1 MKERYHIMKV
11 ITMKIITTTDSN
23 LPRILYADKIEPATL
38 KPGYIILDECRTIA
52 LADVIAI
59 VPVGR

>member
-1 MKERYHIMKV
+1 
-11 ITMKIITTTDSN
+11 MKIITTTDSG

-38 KPGYIILDECRTIA
+38 KPGYIILDECRTIK

-59 VPVGR
+59 VSA

>member
-1 MKERYHIMKV
+1 
-11 ITMKIITTTDSN
+11 MKIITVGGPS

-59 VPVGR
+59 IPNRKKN

>member
-1 MKERYHIMKV
+1 MKA
-11 ITMKIITTTDSN
+11 ITMKIITVGGSA

-38 KPGYIILDECRTIA
+38 NPGYIILDECRTIS

-59 VPVGR
+59 VPVNVGR

>member
-1 MKERYHIMKV
+1 
-11 ITMKIITTTDSN
+11 MKIITIAGSS

-38 KPGYIILDECRTIA
+38 KPGYIILDECRVIA

-59 VPVGR
+59 VKA

>member
-1 MKERYHIMKV
+1 
-11 ITMKIITTTDSN
+11 MKIITITDSG
-23 LPRILYADKIEPATL
+23 LPRILYADKIEPSQL

-59 VPVGR
+59 VSK

>member
-1 MKERYHIMKV
+1 MKT
-11 ITMKIITTTDSN
+11 ITMKIITVGGPS
-23 LPRILYADKIEPATL
+23 LPRFLYADKIEPATL
-38 KPGYIILDECRTIA
+38 KPGYIILDECRTIS

>member
-1 MKERYHIMKV
+1 MKT
-11 ITMKIITTTDSN
+11 ITMKIITVGGTS
-23 LPRILYADKIEPATL
+23 LPRFLYADKIEPATL
-38 KPGYIILDECRTIA
+38 KPGYIILDECRTIS